1 MRWEVPN
8 SISCYIQHTQYA
20 TSVGD
25 MEAVGKTG
33 DIAETDGKR
42 DRCCGPATDAL
53 GQPGRASQ
61 GR

>member
-42 DRCCGPATDAL
+42 DRCRPL
-53 GQPGRASQ
+53 MP
-61 GR
+61 